1 MYFIV
6 RAPVVWVVRAKR
18 IFLEKERLLNLCVL
32 LRILEKNHAGDAK
45 LDLEMEG

>member
-6 RAPVVWVVRAKR
+6 RAPVVWVVLIRR
-18 IFLEKERLLNLCVL
+18 VFLEKERLLNLCVS

-45 LDLEMEG
+45 LDLEIER